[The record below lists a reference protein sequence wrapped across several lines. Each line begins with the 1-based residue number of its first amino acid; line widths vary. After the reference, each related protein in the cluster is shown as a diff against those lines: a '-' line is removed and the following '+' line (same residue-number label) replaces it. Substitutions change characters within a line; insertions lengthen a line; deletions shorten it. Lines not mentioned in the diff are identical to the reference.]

1 MMMQVIMIIEDREV
15 YIMDKLMGMNKGMI
29 IMKVVEMI
37 IIYYLM
43 VWMKDLIIMEIIV
56 FYS

>member
-1 MMMQVIMIIEDREV
+1 MIMQVIMIIEDREV